1 VPHSFLCCLPQLVA
15 HPFLSGDNVT
25 TANPGSGISKAG
37 KAMSAVD
44 ARALSWL
51 AWARR
56 VIAASAAAAQQDQQP
71 AEAAQSTAD
80 AAPAADAAAAA
91 ADGEEFQE
99 AAAGLAAALPYEVR
113 LQDVV
118 VELSHAQVQQSEL
131 PLALNGAL
139 VGLASSSSSSCPAGV
154 GSSSSQ
160 EQQGVAALGPQ
171 LRECLGVGLVRA
183 VDAQRG
189 VLYLL
194 TDVSEQRLQEVDVLM
209 VGRLELPE
217 KLTVTQQLAPPYQS
231 LFCLGS
237 AATGAGLIK
246 SRNNLLRASMLRQ

>member
-1 VPHSFLCCLPQLVA
+1 
-15 HPFLSGDNVT
+15 
-25 TANPGSGISKAG
+25 
-37 KAMSAVD
+37 MSATD

-56 VIAASAAAAQQDQQP
+56 VIAASAAAQLSQQQMFDQQSNP
-71 AEAAQSTAD
+71 SGQTNAAVD
-80 AAPAADAAAAA
+80 ATA

-99 AAAGLAAALPYEVR
+99 AAAGLAGALPYEVH
-113 LQDVV
+113 LQDVS
-118 VELSHAQVQQSEL
+118 VELQHAQVQQCEL

-139 VGLASSSSSSCPAGV
+139 VGLASSRNSSCSCPASTGV
-154 GSSSSQ
+154 DQ
-160 EQQGVAALGPQ
+160 QQQGIAGLGPQ
-171 LRECLGVGLVRA
+171 LQECLGVGLVRA
-183 VDAQRG
+183 VDATRG

-194 TDVSEQRLQEVDVLM
+194 TDLDEQRLQEVDVLL

-217 KLTVTQQLAPPYQS
+217 KLSATQQLAPPYQS

>member
-1 VPHSFLCCLPQLVA
+1 
-15 HPFLSGDNVT
+15 
-25 TANPGSGISKAG
+25 
-37 KAMSAVD
+37 MSATD

-56 VIAASAAAAQQDQQP
+56 VIAASAAAQQEQQQVVDQRSNLLG
-71 AEAAQSTAD
+71 QSNGAVD
-80 AAPAADAAAAA
+80 ATA

-99 AAAGLAAALPYEVR
+99 AAAGLAAAPPCEVC
-113 LQDVV
+113 LQDVSI
-118 VELSHAQVQQSEL
+118 ELQHAQVQQYEL

-139 VGLASSSSSSCPAGV
+139 VGLASSSK
-154 GSSSSQ
+154 SSSSGPASAAVS
-160 EQQGVAALGPQ
+160 QGVAGLGPQ
-171 LRECLGVGLVRA
+171 LQECLGVGLVRA
-183 VDAQRG
+183 VDARRG
-189 VLYLL
+189 VLFLL
-194 TDVSEQRLQEVDVLM
+194 TDLNEQRLQDVDVLL

-217 KLTVTQQLAPPYQS
+217 KLSVTQQLAPPYQS